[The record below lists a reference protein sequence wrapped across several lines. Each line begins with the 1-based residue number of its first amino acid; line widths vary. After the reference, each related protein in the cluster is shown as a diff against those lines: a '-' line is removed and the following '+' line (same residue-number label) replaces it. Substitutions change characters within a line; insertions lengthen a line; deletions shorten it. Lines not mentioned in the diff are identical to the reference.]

1 MFSPYFQSL
10 SSLLVIINPL
20 TMFALFISYTGH
32 MTNSD
37 TLAIGKKTA
46 LAVAITLLVFVWFGI
61 HIFSIFGINMAA
73 LQLAGGLSLLIG
85 SLNGLNSSTESGN
98 ALKNIAIVPLCFP
111 IIAGP
116 AAISIVISMTT
127 ETGSKTAVSFAS
139 LTIAL
144 ILGVM
149 FHFAEPICQWLG
161 ETTMNIIKKVS
172 YLVLACIGAK
182 LMMTGFVFY
191 FLRA

>member
-1 MFSPYFQSL
+1 MLSPYFHSL
-10 SSLLVIINPL
+10 SSLLVMINPL
-20 TMFALFISYTGH
+20 TMFSLFISYTAH
-32 MTNSD
+32 MTSGD
-37 TLAIGKKTA
+37 ILSIGKKTT
-46 LAVAITLLVFVWFGI
+46 LAVAITLLVFVWFGM

-73 LQLAGGLSLLIG
+73 LKLAGGLSLLIG
-85 SLNGLNSSTESGN
+85 SLNGLNSNVDSSDK
-98 ALKNIAIVPLCFP
+98 LKNIAIVPLCFP

-127 ETGSKTAVSFAS
+127 ETGSRTAVSFAS

-172 YLVLACIGAK
+172 YLVLACIGVK
-182 LMMTGFVFY
+182 LMMAGFIFY
-191 FLRA
+191 FR

>member
-1 MFSPYFQSL
+1 MLSPYFHSL

-20 TMFALFISYTGH
+20 TMFSLFISYTAH
-32 MTNSD
+32 MTSGD
-37 TLAIGKKTA
+37 ILSIGKKTT
-46 LAVAITLLVFVWFGI
+46 LAVAITLLVFVWFGM

-73 LQLAGGLSLLIG
+73 LKLAGGLSLLIG
-85 SLNGLNSSTESGN
+85 SLNGLNSNVDSSDK
-98 ALKNIAIVPLCFP
+98 LKNIAIVPLCFP

-127 ETGSKTAVSFAS
+127 ETGSRTAVSFAS

-172 YLVLACIGAK
+172 YLVLACIGVK
-182 LMMTGFVFY
+182 LMMAGFIFY
-191 FLRA
+191 FR